1 MVSFKIGIAFAY
13 QTLNQK
19 SKTMRHLQLLGLCL
33 GLFLLSGPLMA
44 QSSFNWPADPAKEQA
59 TKSSYVRMTDARKTG
74 DTKLAHKELVY
85 LMEVAPDLSE
95 SLYIAAHSVFE
106 ELVDTESDAKR
117 KMELQDSVAL
127 TYDLRIKYFG
137 EEVEVLNRKLLKAYP
152 YFANRDNRLES
163 LVKDFKRL
171 FEIADF
177 ENIREYHALFYFDAL
192 RRHKKNN
199 NYQISD
205 EEVLELYEKLNLFL
219 DQKLE
224 GASPKLE
231 QQIAEWKTNLDGI
244 LADMVS
250 IDCEFIQN
258 NLGQQ
263 YLENPS
269 DFELGKKIVGLSLN
283 LGCLDTEVFSIA
295 AENVNK
301 VEPQKGLV
309 RFLASRAVREERY
322 DDAMAY
328 YKQLQEMME
337 DNVEQAEV
345 IMDMANIYN
354 NRGQKARARELYLQ
368 AVNTDPS
375 QKEAYTRIGD
385 MIMNSFNQCKREVS
399 QVDDRALFIAAY
411 EMYRLAG
418 NGQRMAQAKAQFPT
432 AEMIFTEGKEVGQD
446 VRVGCWIQTT
456 VKIQRAE

>member
-1 MVSFKIGIAFAY
+1 
-13 QTLNQK
+13 
-19 SKTMRHLQLLGLCL
+19 MRHLQLLALCL

-44 QSSFNWPADPAKEQA
+44 QSSFNWPADPALEQA
-59 TKSSYVRMTDARKTG
+59 TKSAYVRMTDARKTG
-74 DTKLAHKELVY
+74 DTKLAHKEFVY
-85 LMEVAPDLSE
+85 LMEAAPDLSE
-95 SLYIAAHSVFE
+95 SLYIAGHSIFE
-106 ELVDTESDAKR
+106 ELVDVESNATR
-117 KMELQDSVAL
+117 KKELQDSVAL

-137 EEVEVLNRKLLKAYP
+137 NEVDVLNRKLLKTYAY
-152 YFANRDNRLES
+152 YANRNERLDA

-171 FEIADF
+171 FEIASF
-177 ENIREYHALFYFDAL
+177 EEIKEYHALFYFDAL

-199 NYQISD
+199 DFQISD
-205 EEVLELYEKLNLFL
+205 DEVLELHEKLNKFL
-219 DQKLE
+219 DSKQQ
-224 GASPKLE
+224 GANPKLE
-231 QQIAEWKTNLDGI
+231 QQIAEWRTNIDGI
-244 LADMVS
+244 LSDMIS
-250 IDCEFIQN
+250 IDCDFIQN
-258 NLGQQ
+258 NLGPQ
-263 YLENPS
+263 YLANPS
-269 DFELGKKIVGLSLN
+269 DIELGKKIVGLSLN
-283 LGCLDTEVFSIA
+283 LGCLDTEVFSVA

-309 RFLASRAVREERY
+309 RFLAARAVREERY
-322 DDAMAY
+322 DDAMTY
-328 YKQLQEMME
+328 YEELQGMME
-337 DNVEQAEV
+337 DNVEQASV

-354 NRGQKARARELYLQ
+354 NRGQKAKARELYLQ

-411 EMYRLAG
+411 EMYRMAG

-456 VKIQRAE
+456 VKIQRAD